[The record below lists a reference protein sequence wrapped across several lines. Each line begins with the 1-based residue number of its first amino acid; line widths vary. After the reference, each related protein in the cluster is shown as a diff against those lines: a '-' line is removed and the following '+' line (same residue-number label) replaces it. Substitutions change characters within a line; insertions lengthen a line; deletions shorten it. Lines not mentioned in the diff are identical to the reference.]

1 MSNFAA
7 YMCNRRQSIHT
18 IKRPVGL
25 MILIIGSLFGSCQRD
40 NRPVG
45 VLSPPELSKLM
56 VEIYLA
62 EARAAGNGLPR
73 DSAAKYFAPQEQK
86 IFAKAGVSEST
97 IRVTYQYY
105 IDHPQKF
112 EKIYDAVI
120 DSLNLREQ
128 KEKTRISAN

>member
-7 YMCNRRQSIHT
+7 YMCNRRQSLHT
-18 IKRPVGL
+18 IKRPIGL
-25 MILIIGSLFGSCQRD
+25 LILIIGSLFGSCQRD
-40 NRPVG
+40 NRPAG

-62 EARAAGNGLPR
+62 EARAGGHGLPR

-86 IFAKAGVSEST
+86 IFAKAGVSDST
-97 IRVTYQYY
+97 IRITYQYY
-105 IDHPQKF
+105 IDHPQQF

-128 KEKTRISAN
+128 KERTRISAN